1 VKKQIIDIAK
11 AKVQQRLYEATKAME
26 AAQSAANEDTK
37 SSAGDKFETSRAM
50 AHNDLNLYKRQWHE
64 ASIDMNILELIDPE
78 KSFKLATN
86 GTLVKTEIGLFFFCI
101 SIGVIMLDNQKVMVA
116 SLASPLGEA
125 LKGKKAGEKFE
136 FRGKSI
142 SVLSVN

>member
-1 VKKQIIDIAK
+1 MKKQIIDIAK
-11 AKVQQRLYEATKAME
+11 AKVQQRLNEATKAME
-26 AAQSAANEDTK
+26 AAQNAANEDTK

-64 ASIDMNILELIDPE
+64 ASIDMNILQLIDPE
-78 KSFKLATN
+78 MNFKLVTN
-86 GTLVKTEIGLFFFCI
+86 GTLVNTEIGLFFFCI
-101 SIGVIMLDNQKVMVA
+101 SIGVLTLDNKKVMVA
-116 SLASPLGEA
+116 SLASPMGEA
-125 LKGKKAGEKFE
+125 LKGKKTGEKFE